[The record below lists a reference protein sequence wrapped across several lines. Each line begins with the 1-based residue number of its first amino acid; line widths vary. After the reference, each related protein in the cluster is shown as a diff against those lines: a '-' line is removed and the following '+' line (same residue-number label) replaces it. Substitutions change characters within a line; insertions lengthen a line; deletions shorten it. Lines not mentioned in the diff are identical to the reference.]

1 MQNNLLFERFLNPGR
16 VSMPDIDMD
25 FPDDR
30 REEMIYYTARKYGE
44 DKVAAIITFG
54 TLGAKAAVRDVGR
67 ALNVP
72 LEVVNQAA
80 RLIPTEPKPKP
91 IMTYVEENPEL
102 HQMYKNSGEIKKI
115 VDTAVHLQGVNRHA
129 STHAAGVIV
138 ADKPLVEYLPLHRP
152 TKVEKEDG
160 EGNSENPL
168 KAVTQFPMETCESI
182 GLLKIDFLGL
192 STLTILRKACDLV
205 AKYHSIQFTMD
216 NIPYRP
222 TGDADQDRKLKETFE
237 MIGRGD
243 TVGVFQVEGAGM
255 QQMLRDMRP
264 TKFEHII
271 AAVSLYRPGPM
282 EFIPSYNK
290 RLRGDEE
297 IEYRH
302 PLLEN
307 MLEETYGIII
317 YQEQIMQ

>member
-1 MQNNLLFERFLNPGR
+1 
-16 VSMPDIDMD
+16 
-25 FPDDR
+25 
-30 REEMIYYTARKYGE
+30 
-44 DKVAAIITFG
+44 
-54 TLGAKAAVRDVGR
+54 
-67 ALNVP
+67 
-72 LEVVNQAA
+72 
-80 RLIPTEPKPKP
+80 
-91 IMTYVEENPEL
+91 NPEL
-102 HQMYKNSGEIKKI
+102 KQLYESSSEIKQI
-115 VDTAVHLQGVNRHA
+115 VDTARRLQGVNRHA

-192 STLTILRKACDLV
+192 STLTIMRKACDLIER
-205 AKYHSIQFTMD
+205 YHGIKFTMD

-222 TGDADQDRKLKETFE
+222 TDDPEVNRKLKQSFDL
-237 MIGRGD
+237 MGRGE
-243 TVGVFQVEGAGM
+243 TVGIFQVEGTGM

-282 EFIPSYNK
+282 EFIPTYNK
-290 RLRGDEE
+290 RLRGEEE
-297 IEYRH
+297 IQYRH
-302 PLLEN
+302 DLLQPI
-307 MLEETYGIII
+307 LEETMGIIV
-317 YQEQIMQ
+317 YQEQLMQIAGKLFDYELGEADLMRRAVSKKKEKDLKKHRDIFLERGPNHGLDEPTIN